1 MALSVSYV
9 YAGEGLI
16 FKPVTR
22 LFKNVTARRVIAVAE
37 KTGGARNSKGGETK
51 LAPSEVFDVPDN
63 ILHLNRKELA
73 DLEDVFRRW
82 KEGTVRADY
91 ARSRT
96 RVFGLFLILRHTG
109 ARLGEIIKLDER
121 KDIDLARAVV
131 ILGRDAQQR
140 EVPLPQAVCRELKG
154 LIDGPMGVG
163 LEGNVF
169 HLDPGYIRRIF
180 YERAGECGLDRK
192 KGAPSV
198 LRRSRAV
205 EMLRNGVPLGVVR
218 KVLGQS
224 SADLAAVFQEWSS
237 GDVQNIVRRMALEEN
252 ALKSSARN
260 TFIGHVSSIHRD
272 GVLADVEFET
282 VEGFSISSVITLES
296 LYKLGL
302 EPGISVSATV
312 KAPLVAVR
320 PLKGMGTSSR
330 NCVPAKV
337 TSIKQTEVLA
347 EVSGESAGGTKMCA
361 LVTSWSIE
369 EEGLF
374 EGADVEF
381 CFKAL
386 SVVLHAV

>member
-1 MALSVSYV
+1 MALSVSYA
-9 YAGEGLI
+9 YAGSGKK
-16 FKPVTR
+16 FKPVTHF
-22 LFKNVTARRVIAVAE
+22 FKNVTARRVIQV
-37 KTGGARNSKGGETK
+37 RNKGTENQDSQTSESR
-51 LAPSEVFDVPDN
+51 LAPAEVFDVPEN
-63 ILHLNRKELA
+63 ILHLSGR
-73 DLEDVFRRW
+73 DLSILEEEFRGW
-82 KEGTVRADY
+82 KDGATRADY
-91 ARSRT
+91 VRSRT
-96 RVFGLFLILRHTG
+96 RAFCLFLVLRHSG
-109 ARLGEIIKLDER
+109 AKLGEILGLDER
-121 KDIDLARAVV
+121 EAVDLDRAVV
-131 ILGRDAQQR
+131 LLGRKGHSR
-140 EVPLPQAVCRELKG
+140 EVPLPQSVCRELKG
-154 LIDGPMGVG
+154 LIDGPMGSG
-163 LEGNVF
+163 LEGELF
-169 HLDPGYIRRIF
+169 HLDPGYVRRIF
-180 YERAGECGLDRK
+180 YERAESCGLERK

-224 SADLAAVFQEWSS
+224 SADLAAVYQEWSS
-237 GDVQNIVRRMALEEN
+237 GDVKNIVRRMALEEN

-260 TFIGHVSSIHRD
+260 TFIGQVSSVRRD
-272 GVLADVEFET
+272 GILADVEFET
-282 VEGFSISSVITLES
+282 AEGFTISSVITLES
-296 LYKLGL
+296 LYKLDL

-320 PLKGMGTSSR
+320 PLKGKGISSR
-330 NCVPAKV
+330 NCVRAKV

-347 EVSGESAGGTKMCA
+347 EVSGESAAGTQMCA

>member
-1 MALSVSYV
+1 M
-9 YAGEGLI
+9 
-16 FKPVTR
+16 
-22 LFKNVTARRVIAVAE
+22 
-37 KTGGARNSKGGETK
+37 
-51 LAPSEVFDVPDN
+51 
-63 ILHLNRKELA
+63 
-73 DLEDVFRRW
+73 EDGFRSW

-91 ARSRT
+91 VRSRT
-96 RVFGLFLILRHTG
+96 RAFCLFLILRHSG
-109 ARLGEIIKLDER
+109 ARLGEILKLDER
-121 KDIDLARAVV
+121 RDINLARAVV
-131 ILGRDAQQR
+131 YLGREGRKR
-140 EVPLPQAVCRELKG
+140 EVPLPQSVCRELKG
-154 LIDGPMGVG
+154 MIDGPMGVG
-163 LEGNVF
+163 LEGMVF
-169 HLDPGYIRRIF
+169 HLDPGYVRRVF
-180 YERAGECGLDRK
+180 YERAEKCGLERK

-224 SADLAAVFQEWSS
+224 SADLAAVYQEWSS
-237 GDVQNIVRRMALEEN
+237 GDVKNIVRRMALEEN

-260 TFIGHVSSIHRD
+260 TFAGQVRSVNRD

-282 VEGFSISSVITLES
+282 AEGVIISSVITLES

-320 PLKGMGTSSR
+320 PLKGKGTSSR

-347 EVSGESAGGTKMCA
+347 EVSGESSGGTQMCA

-374 EGADVEF
+374 DGADVEF